1 MHIITERLVLRE
13 FVIDDW
19 PAVLA
24 YQRDPLYL
32 RFYPWSNRTEA
43 QVRDFVEMFVEQQAE
58 RPRRKFQFAITF
70 PNDDRVI
77 GNCGIRRKPEN
88 DWEADIG
95 YELAPE
101 YWNRGYATEA
111 ALAVVNF
118 GFQTL
123 KYTASRHGASL
134 LTQPLR
140 ECWRRWECNW
150 KGGCE
155 RMSTSRDAGGIPCS
169 TDYLRVSGGLWPR
182 IADWNGL
189 TAIHF
194 PEESCIRKNLKKT

>member
-1 MHIITERLVLRE
+1 MHIVTERLVLRE

-24 YQRDPLYL
+24 YQRDPRYL
-32 RFYPWSNRTEA
+32 HFYPWTNRTEA
-43 QVRDFVEMFVEQQAE
+43 QVRDLVEMFVEQQAE

-101 YWNRGYATEA
+101 YWSRGYATEA
-111 ALAVVNF
+111 ALAIINF
-118 GFQTL
+118 GFQML
-123 KYTASRHGASL
+123 KLHRISAWCIAANTASARVLEKVGMQL
-134 LTQPLR
+134 EGRLR
-140 ECWRRWECNW
+140 ENEYFKGRWWDTLLYGLLESEWRTLSSN
-150 KGGCE
+150 
-155 RMSTSRDAGGIPCS
+155 S
-169 TDYLRVSGGLWPR
+169 
-182 IADWNGL
+182 
-189 TAIHF
+189 
-194 PEESCIRKNLKKT
+194 